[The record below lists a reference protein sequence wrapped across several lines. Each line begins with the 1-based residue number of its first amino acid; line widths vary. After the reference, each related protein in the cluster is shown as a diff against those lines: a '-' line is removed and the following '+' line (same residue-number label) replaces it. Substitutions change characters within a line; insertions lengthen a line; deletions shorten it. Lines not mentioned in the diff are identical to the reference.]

1 MLTNADISVLQDFKI
16 RTFAEEPAADPF
28 LFGRYNN

>member
-16 RTFAEEPAADPF
+16 RTFAEEPKKNSKFKKND
-28 LFGRYNN
+28 